1 MFGIF
6 INLFTKYFYQ
16 PFFNL
21 LVAIYLGLKILI
33 PEQVDMG
40 IAVILFTIA
49 FRILWLPISLS
60 SDRSE
65 KERQEISEKVATIN
79 ATFTHDPVRQRQ
91 EIKKLFRTNRKIVF
105 FSFIDIFFQVLVAL
119 MLYRIFSTGLE
130 GADFHLLY
138 KFIPKITEPFNLIF
152 IGKYDLSKP
161 NIFLNLIQ
169 TLCFFV
175 AEVLSTSL
183 SPFPITRKDLT
194 TVFTIPALMYVF
206 FSFMPAGK
214 KLFVITTLM
223 FSIMLM
229 VAKQVK
235 LMYHKFG
242 EMMSTLPARLNKA
255 NKDDKPVPED
265 IQTEN
270 GI

>member
-1 MFGIF
+1 MLGI
-6 INLFTKYFYQ
+6 IGTLFVRYFYQ

-21 LVAIYLGLKILI
+21 LVAIYIGLKFII

-40 IAVILFTIA
+40 IAVILFTVA

-65 KERQEISEKVATIN
+65 KERREISEKVAEIN
-79 ATFTHDPVRQRQ
+79 ATYVHDPVKKRQ
-91 EIKKLFRTNRKIVF
+91 EIKKLFQTNRKIVF

-138 KFIPKITEPFNLIF
+138 KFIPKVTEPFNLIF
-152 IGKYDLSKP
+152 IGKYDLSQP
-161 NIFLNLIQ
+161 NTILNLIQ

-183 SPFPITRKDLT
+183 SPFPVTRKDLT
-194 TVFTIPALMYVF
+194 TVITIPVLMYVF

-223 FSIMLM
+223 FSIVLM
-229 VAKQVK
+229 VAKQTILV
-235 LMYHKFG
+235 YHKIG
-242 EMMSTLPARLNKA
+242 EKLSTLPARLNKA
-255 NKDDKPVPED
+255 NQAKPTPENT
-265 IQTEN
+265 QTEN
-270 GI
+270 GV